1 MAKLVNLDVV
11 ETSGVDAPAHLD
23 PGWLVI
29 KNEGVAVADD
39 TTEPTDVDPVAE
51 TEVVPD
57 ERDARIA
64 ELEAALAAAQTPAEV
79 DAEAEVEELAKEAP
93 EPLAKA
99 FTDMRSRLEKAEAQL
114 ALARDRE
121 TLAEAEGFV
130 KGLDHLAL
138 PDTTPSLI
146 KSLRDRDTD
155 LADQV
160 EGLLTSVNAQA
171 TAGDL
176 FKEVGSTTAT
186 SGDAWDR
193 IEALAKSK
201 VESGE
206 AKTMQQG
213 RSLAALENPSLYN
226 ELKG

>member
-39 TTEPTDVDPVAE
+39 ATTEPVE
-51 TEVVPD
+51 SEVD

-64 ELEAALAAAQTPAEV
+64 ELEAALAAAQAPA
-79 DAEAEVEELAKEAP
+79 DEAVEADVEELAKEAP

-114 ALARDRE
+114 ELARDRE

-130 KGLDHLAL
+130 KTLDRLAL
-138 PDTTPSLI
+138 PDTTPTLI
-146 KSLRDRDTD
+146 KNLRSTD
-155 LADQV
+155 PALAEGV
-160 EGLLTSVNAQA
+160 EALLTAVNSQTG
-171 TAGDL
+171 TADL
-176 FKEVGSTTAT
+176 FKEVGSTAAA
-186 SGDAWDR
+186 SGDAWDQ
-193 IEALAKSK
+193 IETIAKAK
-201 VESGE
+201 VDSGE
-206 AKTMQQG
+206 AKTIQQG
-213 RSLAALENPSLYN
+213 RSLAALENPNLYN